1 MPEIEAG
8 ILPANRPHPLE
19 LACFLIASNGDGGTM
34 QRTVGCASFARPPA
48 ASLLLASTAM
58 SKSHTTVTNVLCAAP
73 RSAPNGRT
81 AVRYFKFVQHWSNR
95 PFYKCSCCTLQVHRS
110 PRRFHPGRQ
119 VFLQAHHHSL
129 LASFAN
135 IFCSEEGYWLESTLF
150 VFCTENGS
158 QSARL

>member
-73 RSAPNGRT
+73 TSAPNGRT
-81 AVRYFKFVQHWSNR
+81 AVRYFKYSIGDPFFYSNR
-95 PFYKCSCCTLQVHRS
+95 M
-110 PRRFHPGRQ
+110 RRQLIMRLTTF
-119 VFLQAHHHSL
+119 SL
-129 LASFAN
+129 
-135 IFCSEEGYWLESTLF
+135 
-150 VFCTENGS
+150 
-158 QSARL
+158 SATPWGLGHK